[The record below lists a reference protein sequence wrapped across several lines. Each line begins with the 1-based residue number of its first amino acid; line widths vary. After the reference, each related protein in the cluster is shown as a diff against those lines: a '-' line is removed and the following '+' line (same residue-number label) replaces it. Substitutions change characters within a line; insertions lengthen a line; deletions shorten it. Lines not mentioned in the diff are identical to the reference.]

1 MLEHYG
7 NQPESQETPTCLY
20 YQNGYC
26 RNGNHC
32 RFAHKN
38 TIRMKDQ
45 KTDEEKAKEEK
56 ERERQI
62 RKEKEKKKE
71 LEQKEKE
78 RQKRKEEEVKKK
90 QEEQKQQEKQKKPR
104 GKKKRRKWSKFW
116 CWCRS
121 RKNNYTHNTRGWR
134 IFRKKDNQGF
144 QGTST
149 GTESNLDSR
158 DNEEPKR
165 VQ

>member
-1 MLEHYG
+1 MLECNNCGEHFEDINQLKLHKIQKHLSPQIECSKCKKKFSSGSQVDNHMLEHYG
-7 NQPESQETPTCLY
+7 NQPESQETPPCLY

-62 RKEKEKKKE
+62 RKEKE
-71 LEQKEKE
+71 
-78 RQKRKEEEVKKK
+78 
-90 QEEQKQQEKQKKPR
+90 
-104 GKKKRRKWSKFW
+104 
-116 CWCRS
+116 
-121 RKNNYTHNTRGWR
+121 RKN
-134 IFRKKDNQGF
+134 
-144 QGTST
+144 
-149 GTESNLDSR
+149 
-158 DNEEPKR
+158 
-165 VQ
+165 